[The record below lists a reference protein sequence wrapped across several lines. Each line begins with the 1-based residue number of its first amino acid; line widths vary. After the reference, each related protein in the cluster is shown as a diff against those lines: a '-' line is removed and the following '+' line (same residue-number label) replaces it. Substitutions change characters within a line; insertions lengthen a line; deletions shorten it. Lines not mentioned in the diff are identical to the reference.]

1 MLLNVSKET
10 LCNRARTIMNNY
22 KKTIFKNGTRI
33 ITESISHAKSVSLGI
48 WVNAG
53 SRDELDKERGIFH
66 FIEHMI
72 FKGTTNRSATQI
84 AKDLD
89 IIGGF
94 SNAFTGKEQ
103 TCFHARVLDKHL
115 QFLTELFSDILI
127 NSLFAEKDLELEKAV
142 VLQEI
147 SMTEDTPDEYVHV
160 LSDQTFWQG
169 DPLGRPILGTKE
181 TVSKITRKVILDY
194 VSRFYSPKRVVIAAA
209 GNVDHTLVVD
219 YFRSFLEPLSDG
231 NNISFTR
238 PVPLVT
244 PTVSSYPKELE
255 QVHLCVGAQASSL
268 SGEKRFVE
276 AIFNTILGGNMS
288 SRLFQEIREKRGL
301 AYSVYSYMNAF
312 IDTGLLRIY
321 LATDKNEIN
330 RVLELI
336 ELLIKEIKNGNLSE
350 DDIARAK
357 DYLIGGIL
365 LSAENVSNLML
376 RLARNEF
383 IFERYIHYDELIK
396 ELEKVTLDEVIDAS
410 ERIFSAGN
418 VSITALGPVDRDV
431 IAVDSLKF

>member
-1 MLLNVSKET
+1 M
-10 LCNRARTIMNNY
+10 IY
-22 KKTIFKNGTRI
+22 KKTVFDNGTKI

-72 FKGTTNRSATQI
+72 FKGTKSRSAIQI

-89 IIGGF
+89 TIGGF

-115 QFLTELFSDILI
+115 RFLTDLFSDIFI
-127 NSLFAEKDLELEKAV
+127 NSVFAEKDLELEKSV

-147 SMTEDTPDEYVHV
+147 SMMEDIPDEYVHV
-160 LSDQTFWQG
+160 LSDQTFWEG

-181 TVSKITRKVILDY
+181 TVSKITRKDILDY
-194 VSRFYSPKRVVIAAA
+194 VSRFYSPKRIVIAAA
-209 GNVDHTLVVD
+209 GNVDHDLLVD
-219 YFRSFLEPLSDG
+219 YFRSFLEPLPVE
-231 NNISFTR
+231 NNVSLAR
-238 PVPLVT
+238 PTPLIT

-255 QVHLCVGAQASSL
+255 QVHLCLGAQASSL
-268 SGEKRFVE
+268 SGEKRFAE

-301 AYSVYSYMNAF
+301 AYSVYSYISAF

-321 LATDKNEIN
+321 VAIDKKEIN
-330 RVLELI
+330 RVVKLI
-336 ELLIKEIKNGNLSE
+336 GMLIKGIQNGDLSE

-357 DYLIGGIL
+357 ECLIGGIL
-365 LSAENVSNLML
+365 LSAENMGNLMM
-376 RLARNEF
+376 RLAKNEF
-383 IFERYIHYDELIK
+383 IFERYISYEELIK
-396 ELEKVTLDEVIDAS
+396 ELEKVTLNEVIDVS
-410 ERIFSAGN
+410 KRVFSAGN
-418 VSITALGPVDRDV
+418 VSMTALGPVDKDK
-431 IAVDSLKF
+431 ISVDPLNF

>member
-1 MLLNVSKET
+1 M
-10 LCNRARTIMNNY
+10 IY
-22 KKTIFKNGTRI
+22 KKTVFDNGTKV

-53 SRDELDKERGIFH
+53 SRDEFDTERGIFH

-72 FKGTTNRSATQI
+72 FKGTTNRSASQI

-89 IIGGF
+89 TIGGF

-103 TCFHARVLDKHL
+103 TCFYTRVLDKHL
-115 QFLTELFSDILI
+115 QFLTELFSDIFI

-147 SMTEDTPDEYVHV
+147 SMTEDTPDEYVNI

-181 TVSKITRKVILDY
+181 TVSKITRKEILDY
-194 VSRFYSPKRVVIAAA
+194 VSRFYSPMRVVIAAA

-219 YFRSFLEPLSDG
+219 YFRPFLEPLPERH
-231 NNISFTR
+231 NKSFKR
-238 PVPLVT
+238 PVPVFT
-244 PTVSSYPKELE
+244 PTVSFYPKELE
-255 QVHLCVGAQASSL
+255 QVHLCVGAQASPL
-268 SGEKRFVE
+268 SGEKRFAE

-301 AYSVYSYMNAF
+301 AYSVYSYINAY

-321 LATDKNEIN
+321 LATDKREIN
-330 RVLELI
+330 KVLELI
-336 ELLIKEIKNGNLSE
+336 EILIKEIKNGDLSE

-365 LSAENVSNLML
+365 LGAEDMSNLMM
-376 RLARNEF
+376 RLAKNEF
-383 IFERYIHYDELIK
+383 IFGRYIHYEETIK
-396 ELEKVTLDEVIDAS
+396 ELEKVTLNEVIDVS
-410 ERIFSAGN
+410 ERIFSPGN
-418 VSITALGPVDRDV
+418 VSITALGPLDRDA
-431 IAVDSLKF
+431 IAVDPLKF

>member
-1 MLLNVSKET
+1 LK
-10 LCNRARTIMNNY
+10 NY
-22 KKTIFKNGTRI
+22 KKTVFDNGTKI

-72 FKGTTNRSATQI
+72 FKGTKSRSAIQI

-89 IIGGF
+89 TIGGF

-103 TCFHARVLDKHL
+103 TCFHARVLNKHL
-115 QFLTELFSDILI
+115 QFLIDLFSDIFI
-127 NSLFAEKDLELEKAV
+127 NSLFAEKDLELEKSV

-147 SMTEDTPDEYVHV
+147 SMMEDTPDEYIHV
-160 LSDQTFWQG
+160 LSDQTFWRG

-181 TVSKITRKVILDY
+181 TVSKITRKDILDY

-209 GNVDHTLVVD
+209 GNVDHDLLVD
-219 YFRSFLEPLSDG
+219 YFRSFLEPLPVE
-231 NNISFTR
+231 NNVSLAR
-238 PVPLVT
+238 PTPLIT

-255 QVHLCVGAQASSL
+255 QVHLCLGAQASSL
-268 SGEKRFVE
+268 SGEKRFAE

-301 AYSVYSYMNAF
+301 AYSVYSYISAF

-321 LATDKNEIN
+321 VAIDKKEIN
-330 RVLELI
+330 RVVKLI
-336 ELLIKEIKNGNLSE
+336 GMLIKGIQNGDLPE

-357 DYLIGGIL
+357 ECLIGGIL
-365 LSAENVSNLML
+365 LGAENMGNLMM
-376 RLARNEF
+376 RLAKNEF
-383 IFERYIHYDELIK
+383 IFERYISYEEVIK
-396 ELEKVTLDEVIDAS
+396 ELKKVTLNEVIDVS
-410 ERIFSAGN
+410 KRVFSAGN
-418 VSITALGPVDRDV
+418 VSMTALGPVDKDK
-431 IAVDSLKF
+431 ISVDPLNF

>member
-1 MLLNVSKET
+1 L
-10 LCNRARTIMNNY
+10 NNY

-72 FKGTTNRSATQI
+72 FKGTKNRSATQI

-89 IIGGF
+89 TIGGF

-115 QFLTELFSDILI
+115 QFLTELFSDI
-127 NSLFAEKDLELEKAV
+127 F
-142 VLQEI
+142 LQEI

-181 TVSKITRKVILDY
+181 TVSNITRKGILDY

-209 GNVDHTLVVD
+209 GNVDHTLIVD
-219 YFRSFLEPLSDG
+219 YFKSFLEPISDG

-268 SGEKRFVE
+268 SGEKRFAE
-276 AIFNTILGGNMS
+276 AIFNTLLGGNMS

-301 AYSVYSYMNAF
+301 AYSVYSYINAY

-336 ELLIKEIKNGNLSE
+336 ELLIKEIKNGNLSK

-365 LSAENVSNLML
+365 LGAENMSNLML
-376 RLARNEF
+376 RLAKNEF
-383 IFERYIHYDELIK
+383 IFERYIHYEELIT

-410 ERIFSAGN
+410 GRIFSAGN
-418 VSITALGPVDRDV
+418 VSITALGPVDRDA
-431 IAVDSLKF
+431 IPADSLKF